1 MPAFVR
7 REDGSWESTPSAMGP
22 FAGLQGGAVAGLL
35 VHELETEAEKQG
47 LGLPVSVSVEFL
59 RPTGSGALLTTCDVI
74 RKGRRVS
81 VLSGTVIDNGN
92 VSARASVVFI
102 ATTEIGSIEP
112 APRMPLDPGALPV
125 LPRRKA
131 PHGGP
136 WMMDNFETR
145 RSDDGIAW
153 FRYTE
158 DIVEGVRPLARI
170 LGPADWT
177 HGIGRPSQPRLA
189 DPNVNLQIAVTHFP
203 QGPDIG
209 IRSRTTWMPNGIGLG
224 SGILLDRNGPFG
236 QVMMSVALTPFG

>member
-1 MPAFVR
+1 MPAFVKH
-7 REDGSWESTPSAMGP
+7 EDRSWQSTPSAMGP

-35 VHELETEAEKQG
+35 VHQLEIEGAKLG
-47 LGLPVSVSVEFL
+47 LGFPASVSVEFL
-59 RPTGSGALLTTCDVI
+59 RPTGPGVLQTTCEVT

-81 VLSGTVIDNGN
+81 VLSGTVIDDGK

-102 ATTEIGSIEP
+102 TKTEIGSIEP
-112 APRMPLDPGALPV
+112 IPRMALAPDTLPV
-125 LPRRKA
+125 LPNRKA

-145 RSDDGIAW
+145 RSEDGIAW
-153 FRYTE
+153 FRYTD
-158 DIVEGVRPLARI
+158 DIVEGVTPLARI

-189 DPNVNLQIAVTHFP
+189 DPNVNLQIAITHFP
-203 QGPDIG
+203 EGPDIG
-209 IRSRTTWMPNGIGLG
+209 IRSNTTWMSSGIGLG
-224 SGILLDRNGPFG
+224 SGTLLDRNGPFG